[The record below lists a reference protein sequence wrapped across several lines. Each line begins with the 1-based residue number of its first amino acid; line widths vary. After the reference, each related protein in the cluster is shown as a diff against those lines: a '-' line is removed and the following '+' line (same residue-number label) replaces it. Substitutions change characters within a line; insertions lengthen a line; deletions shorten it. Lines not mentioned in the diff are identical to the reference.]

1 MAMGYTSA
9 QDRGWIMQE
18 WAIIAAPLAAIA
30 GAIATVI
37 LAALTYQ
44 YVRATNGILEET
56 REARHSESRPYV
68 TAYLSVEHHEIYLTV
83 RNVGRT
89 AAVNV
94 SFHCPPSISNIYA
107 DVPEQGLLEPG
118 VLSNGIAFFP
128 PQQKYRTAMENY
140 TRFYQKATDN
150 SWNKHWDIAVTCQD
164 HQTHEKHSEQI
175 RLDLTQFYNRGSI
188 HAGVPQKAGM
198 YHLVKGI
205 QRLED
210 AILELRDT

>member
-37 LAALTYQ
+37 LAALTYR

-56 REARHSESRPYV
+56 REARHAESRPYV

-89 AAVNV
+89 
-94 SFHCPPSISNIYA
+94 PP
-107 DVPEQGLLEPG
+107 
-118 VLSNGIAFFP
+118 
-128 PQQKYRTAMENY
+128 
-140 TRFYQKATDN
+140 
-150 SWNKHWDIAVTCQD
+150 
-164 HQTHEKHSEQI
+164 
-175 RLDLTQFYNRGSI
+175 
-188 HAGVPQKAGM
+188 
-198 YHLVKGI
+198 
-205 QRLED
+205 
-210 AILELRDT
+210 